1 MIVNL
6 PTKGIFKW
14 HQNNKFYPQDG
25 GETSWHRYRTKL
37 RHCHSMYTKNN
48 LYEAVC
54 ETSLAPSCMDR
65 PTFGSIYLFIYLF
78 IFLNCNQQF
87 ANFKRNQFPS
97 AVR

>member
-1 MIVNL
+1 MAVK
-6 PTKGIFKW
+6 PAGIDIERNYVTVSLCVRK
-14 HQNNKFYPQDG
+14 
-25 GETSWHRYRTKL
+25 
-37 RHCHSMYTKNN
+37 N

-65 PTFGSIYLFIYLF
+65 PTFDSIYLFIYLF
-78 IFLNCNQQF
+78 TFLNCNQQF